1 MIEPED
7 VSVYIR
13 GNMSNGNYSTNCLEL
28 KNAYKV
34 TKITVHKYETWTL
47 QHDVALI
54 ELSVNI
60 SEDVST
66 PICMPDED
74 LSLAEVLFATGTAT
88 TPATLGSSPC
98 LVQRVV
104 AQKYDYVNGTK
115 HEIVTTTFAKST
127 CEGDSGGPVFQVHDD
142 GRHILVGLTSS
153 GPPCEKRIN
162 INMRSYCVD
171 VRAYVDWI
179 CKYSEEG
186 LHGIQRNDVTSYGG
200 SGLYCSGVQISPR
213 HILTAAH
220 CALEFDDDYN
230 LQCRLNRSYSVVS
243 VIREPDDILVY
254 IGGNKTDCDDPLL
267 CPHYKA
273 IYPASKIIV
282 NNVDLCSLDR
292 DIALIE
298 LCQNISETHSTPI
311 CMPMENLQL
320 DDVLYAMKSP
330 VTLTDPNSLSRGQQ
344 VVALKLFGV
353 DETSHKIVTRTFLK
367 GILPGDSGGPLFQVN
382 DTDKHTLVGITSG
395 LPLPLPQSKKKARSS
410 ILMQAEHSQAGFKQD
425 VTEKA
430 TDI

>member
-1 MIEPED
+1 MEPWLISVFLLALNSLVSSRKLTTEENERNSEKCGVHFLGENVAEKHLTKRSVGGRQFIQNEYPWTVTLKLKGASCSGVQISPRHILTAAHCIVADTLDDHQSKGPDSVVSVMIEPED

-74 LSLAEVLFATGTAT
+74 LSLAEVLFATGTGRDST

-179 CKYSEEG
+179 CKYSGVCPIEEG
-186 LHGIQRNDVTSYGG
+186 
-200 SGLYCSGVQISPR
+200 
-213 HILTAAH
+213 
-220 CALEFDDDYN
+220 
-230 LQCRLNRSYSVVS
+230 
-243 VIREPDDILVY
+243 
-254 IGGNKTDCDDPLL
+254 
-267 CPHYKA
+267 
-273 IYPASKIIV
+273 KI
-282 NNVDLCSLDR
+282 
-292 DIALIE
+292 
-298 LCQNISETHSTPI
+298 H
-311 CMPMENLQL
+311 
-320 DDVLYAMKSP
+320 
-330 VTLTDPNSLSRGQQ
+330 
-344 VVALKLFGV
+344 
-353 DETSHKIVTRTFLK
+353 
-367 GILPGDSGGPLFQVN
+367 
-382 DTDKHTLVGITSG
+382 
-395 LPLPLPQSKKKARSS
+395 
-410 ILMQAEHSQAGFKQD
+410 
-425 VTEKA
+425 
-430 TDI
+430 

>member
-1 MIEPED
+1 MNFWITLL
-7 VSVYIR
+7 IWITL
-13 GNMSNGNYSTNCLEL
+13 NLLANGRKLTTTENELNSRNCG
-28 KNAYKV
+28 
-34 TKITVHKYETWTL
+34 VH
-47 QHDVALI
+47 
-54 ELSVNI
+54 
-60 SEDVST
+60 
-66 PICMPDED
+66 
-74 LSLAEVLFATGTAT
+74 F
-88 TPATLGSSPC
+88 LGESSP
-98 LVQRVV
+98 
-104 AQKYDYVNGTK
+104 
-115 HEIVTTTFAKST
+115 S
-127 CEGDSGGPVFQVHDD
+127 
-142 GRHILVGLTSS
+142 
-153 GPPCEKRIN
+153 EKRLSKKSI
-162 INMRSYCVD
+162 
-171 VRAYVDWI
+171 
-179 CKYSEEG
+179 
-186 LHGIQRNDVTSYGG
+186 GG
-200 SGLYCSGVQISPR
+200 RQFEKGEYPWTVMLVSKRSGLYCSGVQISPR

-320 DDVLYAMKSP
+320 DDVLYASGSGMDLKSP

-395 LPLPLPQSKKKARSS
+395 LPLPLPQSKVILQRFQIFSTCSKCKVGFPKRIGDSRAYSAFCQRHDQHNRKTLRSS
-410 ILMQAEHSQAGFKQD
+410 LFPDAWCIIRTSQPRFIIKMLTVQYVSD
-425 VTEKA
+425 VIA
-430 TDI
+430 YFTDVRAYLEWICKYSGVCPIEESEEFDLDASRT